1 MAERRIEEEPL
12 TTGEWFLTLLLL
24 GLPVIG
30 IVMYFVWAF
39 GSGNVSRRNFCR
51 AALLWCLIL
60 FGVAFVALVTF
71 LVLGGTL
78 AALLGQSAYR

>member
-1 MAERRIEEEPL
+1 MADHEVQEKPL
-12 TTGEWFLTLLLL
+12 TTGEWFITLLLL

-39 GSGNVSRRNFCR
+39 GGGNISRRNFCR

-60 FGVAFVALVTF
+60 FGLAFVAFVTF
-71 LVLGGTL
+71 LVLGGTM
-78 AALLGQSAYR
+78 AALLGQAAYR